1 MPDPVTHIVAYG
13 AAAINSLKILE
24 LSAERDESNLFA
36 NIQKVQLANVDGA
49 QGTAMTY
56 EEVED
61 FKMGHLTFVAYIS
74 EVDEQSQMAIHKAQG
89 ETFLCKGKA
98 YVASKVVQVLV
109 FREKPTPLSM

>member
-1 MPDPVTHIVAYG
+1 MPEAVTHVVAYG

-36 NIQKVQLANVDGA
+36 NIKKVQLSMVDGS
-49 QGTAMTY
+49 QGTAITY

-61 FKMGHLTFVAYIS
+61 FKMGHLTFVAYTND
-74 EVDEQSQMAIHKAQG
+74 VDEQSQMAIHKTQG

-98 YVASKVVQVLV
+98 YVNSKVVQVLV
-109 FREKPTPLSM
+109 FREKS